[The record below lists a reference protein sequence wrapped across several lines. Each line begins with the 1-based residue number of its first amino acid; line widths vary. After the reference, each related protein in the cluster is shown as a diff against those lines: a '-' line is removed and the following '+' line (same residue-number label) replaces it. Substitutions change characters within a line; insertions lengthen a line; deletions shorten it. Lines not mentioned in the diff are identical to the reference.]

1 MDDKKKPAH
10 SESQVIIPN
19 GYIPFSHLEDDT
31 VDLGKLIRTLLKRKG
46 ILFSTIIAALLSS
59 FAYIY
64 FTKPVYEAKVTLEIG
79 KELIPLKDGSL
90 VTKYFDS
97 AKRLKQSIDI
107 KYDTK
112 GKYREKG
119 ATAYIKRV
127 ETPKKSDGFIT
138 IVAYGNDNGSAV
150 SLLEEPIKEI
160 MADHMTYYNSLKEK
174 KNDTIHQ
181 LQKQIDYNL
190 NTVLPQLKTSLQLLQ
205 TIELDKIKKRLDLIR
220 SIDLKKIDK
229 KIEWIKTEKI
239 PAIKKKILETETEI
253 GKKEKSISTM
263 QEQISK
269 IAHSDPALAAM
280 SAMQVATLQN
290 DVSRLRMR
298 LIDFRS
304 EIKKLEEETIPD
316 LKKEKTRILETKI
329 PNLEAEKVRLEKETI
344 PAKASAIKKIESI
357 TIPQLESTIKQ
368 IRTSME
374 EPYLVMTKILGK
386 IYTQEEPVKPKKRL
400 VIAGA
405 LIAGTV
411 LGVIL
416 ILLIEF
422 IGKKPEEESL

>member
-1 MDDKKKPAH
+1 MYALWQILK
-10 SESQVIIPN
+10 
-19 GYIPFSHLEDDT
+19 
-31 VDLGKLIRTLLKRKG
+31 KRKG
-46 ILFSTIIAALLSS
+46 IVLFTALVALLIS
-59 FAYIY
+59 FAFVY

-79 KELIPLKDGSL
+79 KELVTLKDGSL
-90 VTKYFDS
+90 MTKYFDN
-97 AKRLKQSIDI
+97 AKRLKQNIDI

-127 ETPKKSDGFIT
+127 EIPKKSDGFIT
-138 IVAYGNDNGSAV
+138 IVAYGNDNVTAA
-150 SLLEEPIKEI
+150 SLLEKPIGEI
-160 MADHMTYYNSLKEK
+160 MADHGKYYNSLKEK
-174 KNDTIHQ
+174 KSDTIHQ

-190 NTVLPQLKTSLQLLQ
+190 NTVLPRLKTSLELLQ
-205 TIELDKIKKRLDLIR
+205 TIELDKIRKRLDLIR

-229 KIEWIKTEKI
+229 RIEWIKTEKI
-239 PAIKKKILETETEI
+239 PAIKKKIHETETEI

-263 QEQISK
+263 QQQIAK
-269 IAHSDPALAAM
+269 VAHSDPALAAM

-298 LIDFRS
+298 LIDYRS

-316 LKKEKTRILETKI
+316 LEKEKTRILETKI

-344 PAKASAIKKIESI
+344 PAKASAIKKIENI
-357 TIPQLESTIKQ
+357 TIPQLQTRIKQ

-386 IYTQEEPVKPKKRL
+386 IYTQEEPVKPKKKL
-400 VIAGA
+400 VIAVA
-405 LIAGTV
+405 LITGVA
-411 LGVIL
+411 LGV
-416 ILLIEF
+416 LLAFFLEF
-422 IGKKPEEESL
+422 IGKEPEDEAS